1 MRPGI
6 LVQHRTSTP
15 RSRELVRCDIGAVL
29 GFLPEDRWP
38 PEATAGDLV
47 DLPLERW
54 EDLAEHPLRHL
65 VDTHTRRAV
74 RSFFENGGELL
85 HVMVACIHDEAEL
98 AGGGLAEGVLAPL
111 FERLRIEEEIALLCV
126 PALGYLRCDIARTG
140 VVRWAGESLAL
151 ELLTH
156 CRSLNNRFLILD
168 APRGLHGE
176 LLFRWFAAFQ
186 QVDPETASWGA
197 LYYPWL
203 HRGDDLFPPSGAVMG
218 TYARMERERQP
229 TGIAWP
235 PANVA
240 LRGVTHTEV
249 EMDWSEVGAV
259 GDVGINPLLSQPG
272 RGVVIWGA
280 RTMSRDPNWAFVNS
294 RRIVSM
300 IGEQLRRDNEW
311 AIFEPNE
318 TGLWK
323 VVERDVGARLEQLWQ
338 AGLLSG
344 TRAGEEFSV
353 ECSGATNPL
362 AIRDAGELHVH
373 VRLRPV
379 GTTEQI
385 LIDLRLGSQ
394 GT

>member
-6 LVQHRTSTP
+6 LVQHRTSAP
-15 RSRELVRCDIGAVL
+15 RSRELVRCDIGVVI
-29 GFLPEDRWP
+29 GFATEAQWP
-38 PEATAGDLV
+38 VEATAGDLL
-47 DLPLERW
+47 DIPLQRW
-54 EDLAEHPLRHL
+54 ESLVEHPLRGL
-65 VDTHTRRAV
+65 VDVPTRRAV
-74 RSFFENGGELL
+74 RSFFENGGESL
-85 HVMVACIHDEAEL
+85 HVMIVCIHDEAEL
-98 AGGGLAEGVLAPL
+98 AGAGLAEGVLAPL
-111 FERLRIEEEIALLCV
+111 FERLRIEEEIALVCV
-126 PALGYLRCDIARTG
+126 PALAYLRCEVSRVG
-140 VVRWAGESLAL
+140 QVRWMGESLAE
-151 ELLTH
+151 ELLAH
-156 CRSLNNRFLILD
+156 CRMMNNRFLILD
-168 APRGLHGE
+168 SPRGLHGE
-176 LLFRWFAAFQ
+176 LLVRWFAEFQ
-186 QVDPETASWGA
+186 ARDVATRSWGA
-197 LYYPWL
+197 VYYPWA
-203 HRGDDLFPPSGAVMG
+203 HRGDELFPPSGAIMG

-235 PANVA
+235 PANVP

-259 GDVGINPLLSQPG
+259 GDAGINPLLSQPG

-280 RTMSRDPNWAFVNS
+280 RTMSTDPTWAFVNS

-323 VVERDVGARLEQLWQ
+323 VIERDVGARLEQLWQ

-344 TRAGEEFSV
+344 ARAAEEYSV
-353 ECSGATNPL
+353 ECSRATNAL
-362 AIRDAGELHVH
+362 ALREAGELHVQ
-373 VRLRPV
+373 VKLKPV

-385 LIDLRLGSQ
+385 LIDLRLGSP